1 MILSRLAPHR
11 YDDSYCIE
19 LNSTEIHTI
28 LSGYTKRSERD
39 MATQM
44 DTDDDDL
51 AAFASLWGKRAEGIV
66 APNIDINR
74 PITASD
80 VAYIA
85 SRCPYIQ
92 ILNID
97 ATFENYTKVHFITA
111 KSGWTI
117 QDLDDGLCT
126 SVGPFLFGG
135 SDEPLFFNDNNAD
148 ETRKKFVNAGKGT
161 VINQA
166 FETAQEMV
174 ELIHSRWKGGIEI
187 IAGSDLMKWALW
199 VAAMDRKMKLIGFEA
214 KEEDEKKRAR
224 LNRLKIQHN
233 ISVPRPKK

>member
-1 MILSRLAPHR
+1 MTALP
-11 YDDSYCIE
+11 D
-19 LNSTEIHTI
+19 N
-28 LSGYTKRSERD
+28 
-39 MATQM
+39 Q
-44 DTDDDDL
+44 DDDL
-51 AAFASLWGKRAEGIV
+51 EAFASLWDKRAEGLV

-74 PITASD
+74 PVTPSD
-80 VAYIA
+80 VAYLV
-85 SRCPYIQ
+85 SRCPFIQ

-97 ATFENYTKVHFITA
+97 ATFENFTQVRFITA

-135 SDEPLFFNDNNAD
+135 SDAPIITNDDSNVD
-148 ETRKKFVNAGKGT
+148 DMRKKFVNAGKGT

-174 ELIHSRWKGGIEI
+174 ELVATRWKGGIEI
-187 IAGSDLMKWALW
+187 IAGTDLMRWAIW
-199 VAAMDRKMKLIGFEA
+199 VCAMDRKMKLLGFEP

-224 LNRLKIQHN
+224 LNRLKIEHD
-233 ISVPRPKK
+233 ISSPKPKRQG

>member
-1 MILSRLAPHR
+1 
-11 YDDSYCIE
+11 
-19 LNSTEIHTI
+19 
-28 LSGYTKRSERD
+28 
-39 MATQM
+39 MATQL

-51 AAFASLWGKRAEGIV
+51 EAFASLWGKRAEGIM
-66 APNIDINR
+66 APNIDVTR

-80 VAYIA
+80 IEYIA

-97 ATFENYTKVHFITA
+97 ATFENYTKVQFITA

-117 QDLDDGLCT
+117 QDLDDGLCS

-135 SDEPLFFNDNNAD
+135 SDEPLNVNDSNGC
-148 ETRKKFVNAGKGT
+148 ETRKKFVNPGKGT

-174 ELIHSRWKGGIEI
+174 ELVRDRWKGGIEI

-199 VAAMDRKMKLIGFEA
+199 VAAMEHKMKLIGFEA
-214 KEEDEKKRAR
+214 KEADEKKRAR
-224 LNRLKIQHN
+224 LTRLKIEHK
-233 ISVPRPKK
+233 ISAPRPKK